1 MKLKPQKIKEVPKI
15 RKFSYDYYDYSV
27 KTPQEYYNALRDD
40 FDKVYYKLQESK
52 KFVGSN
58 QKLEFRLDWLRSQ
71 IEVMKIELQDDFI
84 YTPEKRIE
92 VKSITDII
100 YYETIYGKKIYE
112 KEFCNEG
119 HV

>member
-1 MKLKPQKIKEVPKI
+1 MKSKPQKIKEVSKI
-15 RKFSYDYYDYSV
+15 RKFSYGYYDYCV
-27 KTPQEYYNALRDD
+27 KTPQQYYNALLDD
-40 FDKVYYKLQESK
+40 FDRVYYMFQESQ
-52 KFVGSN
+52 KFAGNN
-58 QKLEFRLDWLRSQ
+58 QKLEFRLDWLRSE

-84 YTPEKRIE
+84 YTPDKRIE

-112 KEFCNEG
+112 KEFCNKR

>member
-1 MKLKPQKIKEVPKI
+1 VKLKPQKIKEVFKTNKI
-15 RKFSYDYYDYSV
+15 SYGYYDYAV
-27 KTPQEYYNALRDD
+27 KNPQQYYNALLDE
-40 FDKVYYKLQESK
+40 FDRVYYKFQKSK
-52 KFVGSN
+52 NFVGNN
-58 QKLEFRLDWLRSQ
+58 QKLEFRLDWLRSEIQ
-71 IEVMKIELQDDFI
+71 VMKIELQDDFI